1 MKLSPM
7 FILATSPWIHL
18 NQNTKIFLR
27 VHFGNLHLDTPE
39 SKHEHIPP
47 RSHSCDLR
55 SGDDVALTYEI
66 IMGTMSS
73 AHEEATLAED
83 APQKAEKTKKKVTP
97 PRRGVCYGRIDIK
110 D

>member
-1 MKLSPM
+1 M

-18 NQNTKIFLR
+18 NQNTEIFLR

-66 IMGTMSS
+66 IMVTMSS
-73 AHEEATLAED
+73 ANEEAKSAEE
-83 APQKAEKTKKKVTP
+83 ALQKAKKTNKKP
-97 PRRGVCYGRIDIK
+97 PPLRSLL
-110 D
+110 